1 MPSTIEWGPSDSV
14 SAGMGGFRSRVGVVQ
29 VMQVQTRL
37 LEKVKVDETSVLEM
51 LKERGWE

>member
-1 MPSTIEWGPSDSV
+1 
-14 SAGMGGFRSRVGVVQ
+14 MGGFRSRVGVVQ

>member
-29 VMQVQTRL
+29 VMQMQTRL
-37 LEKVKVDETSVLEM
+37 LEKVKDDETSVLEM